1 MSVRASGDLPS
12 RRPREFGNR
21 GAQNALASAKLPSN
35 QSHDYTSQYTMIDN
49 AIVYVTT
56 FVKGLVSAAAA
67 AKRSRIRV

>member
-1 MSVRASGDLPS
+1 
-12 RRPREFGNR
+12 
-21 GAQNALASAKLPSN
+21 
-35 QSHDYTSQYTMIDN
+35 MIDN